1 MYIDSVFWEVCYS
14 PTAHI
19 TYHLKLPNLLY
30 SIHHQ
35 LSNPIHLWGFFPR
48 CEINAE
54 HIIVYTVHL
63 YSNLESEVNPAPIYV
78 PTRIRLNCSTVLCA
92 VVQFILIF
100 RHVLICVCQPS
111 SVLHVHA

>member
-1 MYIDSVFWEVCYS
+1 MPVVLSQHIFSFRSVSLLLLGVDSVFWEVCYS

-30 SIHHQ
+30 SIHRQ

-54 HIIVYTVHL
+54 HIIVYTVHV
-63 YSNLESEVNPAPIYV
+63 YSNLESEVNPAPTYL
-78 PTRIRLNCSTVLCA
+78 PT
-92 VVQFILIF
+92 
-100 RHVLICVCQPS
+100 
-111 SVLHVHA
+111 